1 MVTENIKKAVAKRD
15 TFNIRSYLIAN
26 ILIDK
31 SLTGNF
37 KDCFEYCVK
46 NGIPESEIYEPHNG
60 IELSDEVTKE
70 NYSKLWGGLNS
81 NFSRER
87 VEALKK
93 IAIKLYPP
101 KIDSNNNQG
110 GNNNNASN
118 NYQRCGNSARYAK
131 TDKDGNKLIYAIV
144 AGVAVLIGIVL
155 FAG

>member
-26 ILIDK
+26 ILIDE

-60 IELSDEVTKE
+60 IEISNEATEE
-70 NYSKLWGGLNS
+70 NYKILWAGLNS

-110 GNNNNASN
+110 GDNNNASN

>member
-15 TFNIRSYLIAN
+15 IFNIRSYLIAN
-26 ILIDK
+26 ILIDE

-60 IELSDEVTKE
+60 VEISNDITEE
-70 NYSKLWGGLNS
+70 NYKKLRSGLNS

-101 KIDSNNNQG
+101 KIDTNNNQG
-110 GNNNNASN
+110 SNNHNTSN
-118 NYQRCGNSARYAK
+118 NYQRCGNSARYVK

-144 AGVAVLIGIVL
+144 AGVAVLIGIIL

>member
-1 MVTENIKKAVAKRD
+1 MVTDNIKKAVASKD
-15 TFNIRSYLIAN
+15 LFSIRSYLTALVIT
-26 ILIDK
+26 DK
-31 SLTGNF
+31 TLSGNF
-37 KDCFEYCVK
+37 KDCFEYCVE
-46 NGIPESEIYEPHNG
+46 NGILESEIYEPHNG
-60 IELSDEVTKE
+60 IELSNEVTKE

-110 GNNNNASN
+110 GNNHNTSN
-118 NYQRCGNSARYAK
+118 SCQRCGNSARHVK

-144 AGVAVLIGIVL
+144 AGVAVLIGIIL